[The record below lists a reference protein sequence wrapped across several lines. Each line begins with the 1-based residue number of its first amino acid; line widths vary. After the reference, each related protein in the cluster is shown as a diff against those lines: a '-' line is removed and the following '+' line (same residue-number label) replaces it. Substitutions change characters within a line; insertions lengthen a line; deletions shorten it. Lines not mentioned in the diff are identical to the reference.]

1 VALAHSPKIVT
12 DGLVLCLDAGNTKS
26 YPGSGTTWSDLSGN
40 GNNGSL
46 VNMDGANLDSANGG
60 SLTFDGSNEQVSLG
74 SLKLNTAAG
83 TISFW
88 VKLDVNVT
96 PSFTGN
102 MRPFG
107 SDTDFEM
114 RWGPSGEGGNLWFD
128 LGYSFS
134 DGAKPTTKNNWNSN
148 QWYNIVAVWDANAS
162 TSAWYIDGVLDSS
175 SNVGV
180 SAATLTA
187 LSGNLLIGSSGGIA
201 GYLDGNIS
209 QFSAY
214 NRALSA
220 SEVKQNF
227 NALRGRFGL

>member
-1 VALAHSPKIVT
+1 MAVEHSPYIVNS
-12 DGLVLCLDAGNTKS
+12 GLVLCLDAGNTKS
-26 YPGSGTTWSDLSGN
+26 YPGSGSTWSDLSGN
-40 GNNGSL
+40 SNNGTLTNGPTYSS
-46 VNMDGANLDSANGG
+46 GNGG
-60 SLTFDGSNEQVSLG
+60 SIVFDGSDDYVSLG

-114 RWGPSGEGGNLWFD
+114 RWGPSGQGGNLWFD

-214 NRALSA
+214 NKALSA
-220 SEVKQNF
+220 SEIQQNF
-227 NALRGRFGL
+227 NALRGRFGI